1 MIRTL
6 MLAGCM
12 MALVGTAVAVAESD
26 PIVDR
31 QELMKGNG
39 KATKDV
45 GGMLKGD
52 VKFDLATVQAAL
64 KVYVDTATKAPA
76 LFPDT
81 SKTGHDTEA
90 LPAIWT
96 AKPDFEA
103 KFVQFGK
110 DATAAMALI
119 TDEASFKA
127 NMGPVLKNCGACHET
142 YRLKKS

>member
-12 MALVGTAVAVAESD
+12 MALAGTVAAVADSD

-31 QELMKGNG
+31 KELMKANG

-64 KVYVDTATKAPA
+64 KVYVETATKAPA
-76 LFPDT
+76 LFPET

-96 AKPDFEA
+96 NKSDFEA

-110 DATAAMALI
+110 DATAAMTSI
-119 TDEASFKA
+119 TDEASFKG
-127 NMGPVLKNCGACHET
+127 NIGPVLKNCGACHET

>member
-1 MIRTL
+1 MLKTL
-6 MLAGCM
+6 IVVGCM
-12 MALVGTAVAVAESD
+12 FTLVGTSVAQSD

-64 KVYVDTATKAPA
+64 KVYVDTAAKAPA

-90 LPAIWT
+90 LPKVWETKA
-96 AKPDFEA
+96 DFDA

-110 DATAAMALI
+110 DATAAMASI

-127 NMGPVLKNCGACHET
+127 NMGPVLKNCGGCHET
-142 YRLKKS
+142 YRVKKP